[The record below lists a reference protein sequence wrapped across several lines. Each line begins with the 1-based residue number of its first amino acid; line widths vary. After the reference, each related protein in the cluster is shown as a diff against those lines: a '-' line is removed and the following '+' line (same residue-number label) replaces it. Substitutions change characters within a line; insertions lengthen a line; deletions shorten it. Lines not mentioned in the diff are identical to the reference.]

1 MWSWSIQLL
10 LKLIRKFYRDE
21 DKGTTSAVHD
31 HEVKV
36 ETKKTIRNRN
46 KRQKQRAIAKLKA
59 KESGGL
65 ETPQVGNTSAA
76 APTQSDS
83 DSIIDVLTSGDCL
96 CCGNTA
102 QKICAKCQKNSD
114 QISYY
119 CSMNCWDE
127 HLSVHKQ
134 ICSLVKPQK
143 MFPNSSFRSGILLL
157 LEKRKNRAW
166 IVMISF
172 GFSRV
177 F

>member
-59 KESGGL
+59 KES
-65 ETPQVGNTSAA
+65 ESKTTVGNTSAA

>member
-59 KESGGL
+59 KES
-65 ETPQVGNTSAA
+65 ESKTTVGNTSAA

-83 DSIIDVLTSGDCL
+83 DSLIDVLTSGHCL
-96 CCGNTA
+96 CCGNMA
-102 QKICAKCQKNSD
+102 QKTCAKCQKNSD

-143 MFPNSSFRSGILLL
+143 MFPNSSSHSGILLL
-157 LEKRKNRAW
+157 LKKGRNRAW
-166 IVMISF
+166 IVMIIF
-172 GFSRV
+172 GF
-177 F
+177 

>member
-1 MWSWSIQLL
+1 MWSWSIHLL
-10 LKLIRKFYRDE
+10 LKFICKFCREE

-59 KESGGL
+59 KES
-65 ETPQVGNTSAA
+65 ESKTTVGNTSEA

-83 DSIIDVLTSGDCL
+83 DRLIDALTSGDCL
-96 CCGNTA
+96 CCGNMA
-102 QKICAKCQKNSD
+102 QKICAKCQKTD

-143 MFPNSSFRSGILLL
+143 MFPNSSSHSGILLL
-157 LEKRKNRAW
+157 LEKRKE
-166 IVMISF
+166 
-172 GFSRV
+172 
-177 F
+177 

>member
-10 LKLIRKFYRDE
+10 LKLICKFYRDE

-76 APTQSDS
+76 APIQSDS
-83 DSIIDVLTSGDCL
+83 DSLIDALTSGDCL
-96 CCGNTA
+96 CCGNVA
-102 QKICAKCQKNSD
+102 WKICAKCQKTPN

-119 CSMNCWDE
+119 CSMKCWDK
-127 HLSVHKQ
+127 HLSVHDQ

-143 MFPNSSFRSGILLL
+143 MYTNNSVDSGILSL
-157 LEKRKNRAW
+157 LEKKEGIEREKLCP
-166 IVMISF
+166 ITIF
-172 GFSRV
+172 KF
-177 F
+177 